1 MWRWLNRAVVEARK
15 RMLSKLSRS
24 HGACPVECH
33 DMRLAG
39 IEPEGNPYDIYT
51 EEHGEWDRGY
61 VHAGIDQ
68 DS

>member
-1 MWRWLNRAVVEARK
+1 
-15 RMLSKLSRS
+15 MLSKLSRS

-68 DS
+68 DSE